1 MWETHVWE
9 LEDNSG
15 SWADPGIKLRSGY
28 QAWMKEPSPA
38 EPSQQ
43 PHHGKLFNKV

>member
-1 MWETHVWE
+1 MYMGENVWE

-28 QAWMKEPSPA
+28 QAWMQEPSPN
-38 EPSQQ
+38 EPAISAA
-43 PHHGKLFNKV
+43 PSW